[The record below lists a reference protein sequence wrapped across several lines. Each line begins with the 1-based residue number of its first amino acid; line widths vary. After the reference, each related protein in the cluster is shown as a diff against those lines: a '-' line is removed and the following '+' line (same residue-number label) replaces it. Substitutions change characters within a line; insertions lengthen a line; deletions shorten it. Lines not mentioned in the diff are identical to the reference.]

1 MLRDTVK
8 GWTRQWLEE
17 GRREGRQEGRQEG
30 EARLLLRQIER
41 KFGELGERNRERIRL
56 ADAEQLLE
64 WGERLVTAGSLAEI
78 FSE

>member
-17 GRREGRQEGRQEG
+17 GRQAGLLEGQQEG
-30 EARLLLRQIER
+30 EARLLLRQVER
-41 KFGELGERNRERIRL
+41 KFGALGERNRERIRR

-78 FSE
+78 FGE

>member
-8 GWTRQWLEE
+8 GWTRQWLE
-17 GRREGRQEGRQEG
+17 EGRQEGRQEG

-41 KFGELGERNRERIRL
+41 KFGVVGDRNRERIRR

-64 WGERLVTAGSLAEI
+64 WGERLVTARSVAEV
-78 FSE
+78 FGE